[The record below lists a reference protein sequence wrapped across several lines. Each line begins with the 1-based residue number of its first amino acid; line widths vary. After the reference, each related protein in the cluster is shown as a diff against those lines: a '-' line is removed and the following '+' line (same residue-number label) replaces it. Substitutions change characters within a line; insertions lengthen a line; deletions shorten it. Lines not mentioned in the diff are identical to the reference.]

1 VDTLI
6 RSMRVFVAVAESGSM
21 AAAARLL
28 DLSSSAVTQ
37 QIQKLE
43 QQLNISLLHR
53 NTRQITLTEAGQLY
67 YQSCKQS
74 LGLWQHTEQ
83 KLSELREQPQGELRI
98 SVPAGFATC
107 GLLSQPLQQLLKS
120 HEQLSIRLFVQ
131 DEALDLIANRIDL
144 AVAIR
149 MGALPDSSLVVRHL
163 VTIKMILVAAPCYLE
178 AQGFR
183 AGRLPQQPA
192 DMSAMD
198 WLMHTNS
205 KAGHLILQHPSG
217 PATLNAQVKMRLN
230 NMQTLVKFVEDGLGF
245 AILPELEI
253 QDYLRRGTLVQLLPE
268 WQLPSIDICAITSS
282 RNSQPA
288 KVKTAIDILTKELKA
303 VPAG

>member
-1 VDTLI
+1 MI

-43 QQLNISLLHR
+43 QQLSISLLHR

-74 LGLWQHTEQ
+74 IGLWQHTEQ
-83 KLSELREQPQGELRI
+83 QLSELREQPQGELRI
-98 SVPAGFATC
+98 SVPAGFVSS
-107 GLLSQPLQQLLKS
+107 GLLSQPLKQLLQS
-120 HEQLSIRLFVQ
+120 HEQLSLRLFVTD
-131 DEALDLIANRIDL
+131 DELDLIANRIDL
-144 AVAIR
+144 ALSVR
-149 MGALPDSSLVVRHL
+149 VGALPDSSLIVRHL
-163 VTIKMILVAAPCYLE
+163 LTINMILVAAPSYLE
-178 AQGFR
+178 QQGFR
-183 AGRLPQQPA
+183 NGRVPQQPE
-192 DMSAMD
+192 DLHNLD
-198 WLMHTNS
+198 WLMHS
-205 KAGHLILQHPSG
+205 KVKAGHLVLQHPEG
-217 PATLNAQVKMRLN
+217 PSTLTAPIKMRVN
-230 NMQTLVKFVEDGLGF
+230 NMQTLVTLVHDGLGF

-253 QDYLRRGTLVQLLPE
+253 QDYLQQGALIRLLPD

-303 VPAG
+303 MTAA

>member
-1 VDTLI
+1 MI

-43 QQLNISLLHR
+43 QQLSISLLHR

-74 LGLWQHTEQ
+74 ISLWQHTEEQ
-83 KLSELREQPQGELRI
+83 LSELREQPQGELRI
-98 SVPAGFATC
+98 SVPAGFVSC
-107 GLLSQPLQQLLKS
+107 GLLSQPLKQLLKS
-120 HEQLSIRLFVQ
+120 HEQLSIRLFVTD
-131 DEALDLIANRIDL
+131 DELDLIANRIDL
-144 AVAIR
+144 ALSVR
-149 MGALPDSSLVVRHL
+149 VGALPDSSLIVRHL
-163 VTIKMILVAAPCYLE
+163 VTIKMILVAAPAYLE
-178 AQGFR
+178 EQGFR
-183 AGRLPQQPA
+183 HGRLPQQPA
-192 DMSAMD
+192 DMSNMD
-198 WLMHTNS
+198 WLVHTNS
-205 KAGHLILQHPSG
+205 KAGHLVLQHPAG
-217 PATLNAQVKMRLN
+217 PSTLAAPVKMRLN
-230 NMQTLVKFVEDGLGF
+230 NMQTLVKLVYDGLGF

-253 QDYLRRGTLVQLLPE
+253 QDYLRQGTLVQLLPD

-288 KVKTAIDILTKELKA
+288 KVKAAIDILSKELRA
-303 VPAG
+303 IPAS

>member
-1 VDTLI
+1 MI

-43 QQLNISLLHR
+43 QQLSISLLHR

-74 LGLWQHTEQ
+74 ISLWQHTEEQ
-83 KLSELREQPQGELRI
+83 LSELREQPQGELRI
-98 SVPAGFATC
+98 SVPAGFVSC
-107 GLLSQPLQQLLKS
+107 GLLSQPLKQLLKS
-120 HEQLSIRLFVQ
+120 HEQLSIRLFVTD
-131 DEALDLIANRIDL
+131 DELDLIANRIDL
-144 AVAIR
+144 ALSVR
-149 MGALPDSSLVVRHL
+149 VGPLPDSSLIVRHL
-163 VTIKMILVAAPCYLE
+163 VTIKMILVAAPAYLE
-178 AQGFR
+178 EQGFR
-183 AGRLPQQPA
+183 NGRLPQQPA
-192 DMSAMD
+192 DMSNMD
-198 WLMHTNS
+198 WLVHTNS
-205 KAGHLILQHPSG
+205 KAGHLVLQHSAGPS
-217 PATLNAQVKMRLN
+217 TLAAPVKMRLN
-230 NMQTLVKFVEDGLGF
+230 NMQTLVKLVYDGLGF

-253 QDYLRRGTLVQLLPE
+253 QDYLRQGTLVQLLPD

-288 KVKTAIDILTKELKA
+288 KVKAAIDILSKELRA
-303 VPAG
+303 IPAS

>member
-1 VDTLI
+1 MI

-43 QQLNISLLHR
+43 QQLSISLLHR

-74 LGLWQHTEQ
+74 ISLWQNTEQ
-83 KLSELREQPQGELRI
+83 QLSELREQPQGELRI
-98 SVPAGFATC
+98 SVPAGFVSC
-107 GLLSQPLQQLLKS
+107 GLLSQPLKQLLKS
-120 HEQLSIRLFVQ
+120 HEQLSIRLFVTD
-131 DEALDLIANRIDL
+131 DELDLIANRIDL
-144 AVAIR
+144 ALSVR
-149 MGALPDSSLVVRHL
+149 VGALTDSSLIVRHL
-163 VTIKMILVAAPCYLE
+163 VTIKMILVAAPAYLE
-178 AQGFR
+178 EQGFR
-183 AGRLPQQPA
+183 HGRLPQQPA
-192 DMSAMD
+192 DMNKMD
-198 WLMHTNS
+198 WLVHTNS
-205 KAGHLILQHPSG
+205 KAGHLVLQHPAG
-217 PATLNAQVKMRLN
+217 PSTLAAPIKMRLN
-230 NMQTLVKFVEDGLGF
+230 NMQTLVKLVYDGLGF

-253 QDYLRRGTLVQLLPE
+253 QDYLRQGTLVQVLPE

-288 KVKTAIDILTKELKA
+288 KVKAAIDILSKELRA
-303 VPAG
+303 IPAN

>member
-1 VDTLI
+1 MI

-43 QQLNISLLHR
+43 QQLSISLLHR

-74 LGLWQHTEQ
+74 ISLWQHTEEQ
-83 KLSELREQPQGELRI
+83 LSELREQPQGELRI
-98 SVPAGFATC
+98 SVPAGFVSC
-107 GLLSQPLQQLLKS
+107 GLLSQPLKQLLKS
-120 HEQLSIRLFVQ
+120 HEQLSIRLFVTD
-131 DEALDLIANRIDL
+131 DELDLIANRIDL
-144 AVAIR
+144 ALSVR
-149 MGALPDSSLVVRHL
+149 VGALPDSSLIVRHL
-163 VTIKMILVAAPCYLE
+163 VTIKMILVAAPAYLE
-178 AQGFR
+178 EQGFR
-183 AGRLPQQPA
+183 HGRLPQQPA
-192 DMSAMD
+192 DMSNMD
-198 WLMHTNS
+198 WLVHTNS
-205 KAGHLILQHPSG
+205 KAGHLVLQHSAGPS
-217 PATLNAQVKMRLN
+217 TLAAPVKMRLN
-230 NMQTLVKFVEDGLGF
+230 NMQTLVKLVYDGLGF

-253 QDYLRRGTLVQLLPE
+253 QDYLRQGTLVQLLPD

-288 KVKTAIDILTKELKA
+288 KVKAAIDILSKELRA
-303 VPAG
+303 IPAS

>member
-1 VDTLI
+1 MI

-43 QQLNISLLHR
+43 QQLSISLLHR

-74 LGLWQHTEQ
+74 ISLWQHTEQ
-83 KLSELREQPQGELRI
+83 QLSELREQPQGELRI
-98 SVPAGFATC
+98 SVPAGFVSC
-107 GLLSQPLQQLLKS
+107 GLLSQPLKQLLKS
-120 HEQLSIRLFVQ
+120 HEQLSIRLFVTD
-131 DEALDLIANRIDL
+131 DELDLIANRIDL
-144 AVAIR
+144 ALSVR
-149 MGALPDSSLVVRHL
+149 VGALPDSSLIVRHL
-163 VTIKMILVAAPCYLE
+163 VTIKMILVASPAYLE
-178 AQGFR
+178 EQSFR
-183 AGRLPQQPA
+183 NGRLPQQPA
-192 DMSAMD
+192 DMSNMD
-198 WLMHTNS
+198 WLVHTNS
-205 KAGHLILQHPSG
+205 KAGHLVLQHSAGPS
-217 PATLNAQVKMRLN
+217 TLAAPVKMRLN
-230 NMQTLVKFVEDGLGF
+230 NMQTLVKLVYDGLGF

-253 QDYLRRGTLVQLLPE
+253 QDYLRQGTLVQLLPD

-288 KVKTAIDILTKELKA
+288 KVKAAIDILSKELRA
-303 VPAG
+303 IPAN

>member
-1 VDTLI
+1 MI

-43 QQLNISLLHR
+43 QQLSISLLHR

-74 LGLWQHTEQ
+74 ISLWQHTEEQ
-83 KLSELREQPQGELRI
+83 LSELREQPQGELRI
-98 SVPAGFATC
+98 SVPAGFVSC
-107 GLLSQPLQQLLKS
+107 GLLSQPLKQLLKS
-120 HEQLSIRLFVQ
+120 HEQLSIRLFVTD
-131 DEALDLIANRIDL
+131 DELDLIANRIDL
-144 AVAIR
+144 ALSVR
-149 MGALPDSSLVVRHL
+149 VGPLPDSSLIVRHL
-163 VTIKMILVAAPCYLE
+163 VTIKMILVAAPAYLE
-178 AQGFR
+178 EQGFR
-183 AGRLPQQPA
+183 HGRLPQQPA
-192 DMSAMD
+192 DMSNMD
-198 WLMHTNS
+198 WLVHTNS
-205 KAGHLILQHPSG
+205 KAGHLVLQHPAG
-217 PATLNAQVKMRLN
+217 PSTLAAPVKMRLN
-230 NMQTLVKFVEDGLGF
+230 NMQTLVKLVYDGLGF

-253 QDYLRRGTLVQLLPE
+253 QDYLRQGTLVQLLPD

-288 KVKTAIDILTKELKA
+288 KVKAAIDILSKELRA
-303 VPAG
+303 IPAS

>member
-1 VDTLI
+1 MI

-43 QQLNISLLHR
+43 QQLSISLLHR

-74 LGLWQHTEQ
+74 ISLWQHTEEQ
-83 KLSELREQPQGELRI
+83 LSELREQPQGELRI
-98 SVPAGFATC
+98 SVPAGFVSC
-107 GLLSQPLQQLLKS
+107 GLLSQPLKQLLKS
-120 HEQLSIRLFVQ
+120 HEQLNIRLFVTD
-131 DEALDLIANRIDL
+131 DELDLIANRIDL
-144 AVAIR
+144 ALSVR
-149 MGALPDSSLVVRHL
+149 VGPLPDSSLIVRHL
-163 VTIKMILVAAPCYLE
+163 VTIKMILVAAPAYLE
-178 AQGFR
+178 EQGFR
-183 AGRLPQQPA
+183 HGRLPQQPA
-192 DMSAMD
+192 DMSNMD
-198 WLMHTNS
+198 WLVHTNS
-205 KAGHLILQHPSG
+205 KAGHLVLQHPAG
-217 PATLNAQVKMRLN
+217 PSTLAAPVKMRLN
-230 NMQTLVKFVEDGLGF
+230 NMQTLVKLVYDGLGF

-253 QDYLRRGTLVQLLPE
+253 QDYLRQGTLVQLLPD

-288 KVKTAIDILTKELKA
+288 KVKAAIDILSKELRA
-303 VPAG
+303 IPAS

>member
-1 VDTLI
+1 MI

-43 QQLNISLLHR
+43 QQLSISLLHR

-74 LGLWQHTEQ
+74 ISLWQHTEQ
-83 KLSELREQPQGELRI
+83 QLSELREQPQGELRI
-98 SVPAGFATC
+98 SVPAGFVSC
-107 GLLSQPLQQLLKS
+107 GLLSQPLKQLLKS
-120 HEQLSIRLFVQ
+120 HEQLSIRLFVTD
-131 DEALDLIANRIDL
+131 DELDLIANSIDL
-144 AVAIR
+144 ALSVR
-149 MGALPDSSLVVRHL
+149 VGALPDSSLIVRHL
-163 VTIKMILVAAPCYLE
+163 VTIKMILVASPAYLE
-178 AQGFR
+178 EQGFR
-183 AGRLPQQPA
+183 HGRLPQQPA
-192 DMSAMD
+192 DMSNMD
-198 WLMHTNS
+198 WLVHTNS
-205 KAGHLILQHPSG
+205 KAGHLVLQHPAG
-217 PATLNAQVKMRLN
+217 PSTLAAPVKMRLN
-230 NMQTLVKFVEDGLGF
+230 NMQTLVKLVYDGLGF

-253 QDYLRRGTLVQLLPE
+253 QDYLRQGTLVQLLPD

-288 KVKTAIDILTKELKA
+288 KVKAAIDILSKELRA
-303 VPAG
+303 IPAN